1 MSFLKN
7 VIKPVF
13 PSKFWNNLRKKQILS
28 KHKKIADFWNPIIND
43 YLSGRLEKY
52 PLRAQAD
59 IPYIKDY
66 LAILGTGIGCK

>member
-7 VIKPVF
+7 IIKPVI
-13 PSKFWNNLRKKQILS
+13 PSKFWNDLRKKQILS
-28 KHKKIADFWNPIIND
+28 KHKKVADLWNPIIK
-43 YLSGRLEKY
+43 G
-52 PLRAQAD
+52 QAD